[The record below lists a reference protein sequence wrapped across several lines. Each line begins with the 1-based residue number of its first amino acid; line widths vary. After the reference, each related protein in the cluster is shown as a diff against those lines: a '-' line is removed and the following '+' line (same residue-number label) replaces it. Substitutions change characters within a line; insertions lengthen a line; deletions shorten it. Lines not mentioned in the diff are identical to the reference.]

1 MTSANT
7 TIEQKTTTQE
17 QAGTLHIYSITP
29 VLNENGSAVRL
40 CVGDMF
46 PSSKCSII
54 CFHGCLY
61 LAHRVSRWSVV
72 ISTHGFPAPLIF
84 ANTNHKLHQHRLT
97 PNSNT
102 KVSRKMICHSA
113 NFSPLHFFSE
123 EKKNSGETNPGS
135 VAGTRRNQEIK
146 MEQKPCPEGKKKRET
161 SPGTL
166 LGTKRNQEI
175 MMEKH
180 FFPEKRKKSKMRRQA
195 PELEPEPEG
204 TRKS

>member
-1 MTSANT
+1 MHRQFGCPAAMPDKHWLKSFEQISMTSANT

-84 ANTNHKLHQHRLT
+84 ANTNRKLHQHRLT

-113 NFSPLHFFSE
+113 NFSPPTFFSE
-123 EKKNSGETNPGS
+123 EKKKTVGKQT
-135 VAGTRRNQEIK
+135 
-146 MEQKPCPEGKKKRET
+146 PE
-161 SPGTL
+161 
-166 LGTKRNQEI
+166 
-175 MMEKH
+175 
-180 FFPEKRKKSKMRRQA
+180 A
-195 PELEPEPEG
+195 
-204 TRKS
+204 